1 MKYLSVCSGIEAASV
16 AWEPLGWEPV
26 AFSEVEAF
34 PNAVLEHRYPN
45 VPNLGDME
53 KIDGTR
59 YRGAVDVLVGGTPC
73 QAFSIAGGRA
83 GLRDPRGGLAMHF
96 CRLVDEVRPGWVIWE
111 NVPGVLSSNKGR
123 DFASFLGALQQLGY
137 DAAWRVLDAQNF
149 RLAQRRKRV
158 FVVACPRGGG
168 DPGAVLLEPA
178 SLCGDSPP
186 SRETGEATA
195 PGPEESPGSGSG
207 GGLTPTTMKIRGGK
221 PGGGKGVLCSE
232 DQSFTLSTRQD
243 QTLFCPEVALT
254 LQAKDSQWN
263 NPEHETYVPEAM
275 AFEPGS
281 VARNAGPSGEEPTC
295 STLRAQMGDNQP
307 AVRQGMVVRRLTP
320 TECERLMGFP
330 DGWTLVPWYRGR
342 YTPETPEV
350 GCPDGHRYKALGNS
364 MAVPVMRWIGERIQ

>member
-73 QAFSIAGGRA
+73 QAFSIAGERA

-96 CRLVDEVRPGWVIWE
+96 CRLVDEVRPEWVIWE

-137 DAAWRVLDAQNF
+137 DAAWRVLDAQYF
-149 RLAQRRKRV
+149 GLAQRRKRV
-158 FVVACPRGGG
+158 FVVGCPRGGG
-168 DPGAVLLEPA
+168 DPGAVLLEPT

-186 SRETGEATA
+186 SREAGAESA
-195 PGPEESPGSGSG
+195 PGPG
-207 GGLTPTTMKIRGGK
+207 GGVA
-221 PGGGKGVLCSE
+221 GGGDV
-232 DQSFTLSTRQD
+232 
-243 QTLFCPEVALT
+243 
-254 LQAKDSQWN
+254 
-263 NPEHETYVPEAM
+263 M

-364 MAVPVMRWIGERIQ
+364 MAVPVMRWIGGGIQ